1 MSDFK
6 KGAVVELKSGGPAMT
21 IQDLGNWEMK
31 GIEDGAMCV
40 WFDGKTKHQ
49 DVFDV
54 ASLKEV
60 DEAYH
65 GRR

>member
-1 MSDFK
+1 MAIE
-6 KGAVVELKSGGPAMT
+6 KGDVVELKSGGPSMT
-21 IQDLGNWEMK
+21 VQILGKWDMK
-31 GIEDGAMCV
+31 GIEEGALCV

-54 ASLKEV
+54 ATLKPV

-65 GRR
+65 GRS

>member
-1 MSDFK
+1 MAIE
-6 KGAVVELKSGGPAMT
+6 KGDVVELKSGGPSMT
-21 IQDLGNWEMK
+21 VQTLGNWEMK

-54 ASLKEV
+54 AVLKPV
-60 DEAYH
+60 DEAYR
-65 GRR
+65 GRV

>member
-1 MSDFK
+1 MSDFT
-6 KGAVVELKSGGPAMT
+6 KGDVVELKSGGPAMT
-21 IQDLGNWEMK
+21 IQDLGNWETR

-54 ASLKEV
+54 ASLKAV
-60 DEAYH
+60 DEAYR
-65 GRR
+65 GRS